1 MADNAAYEMRDHR
14 PSCESHQR
22 QAESALPPRP
32 SRDARP
38 SSVVSTNAAEP
49 FQPEPTLDPAHPRE
63 WHAPITTL
71 SRKVY
76 AQILGL
82 NPFKTSYVGLY
93 RLLDSWWDRSIAGV
107 GVCCAI
113 AAGVPLPIIALIF
126 GHLISSFPPSE
137 NDLQDRIS
145 QLLGVAV
152 AYFVVTAA
160 YASAFGFT
168 GEKIA
173 CHVRDRLLKC
183 LLHVDQEYLDTHE
196 IDANS
201 LLTDRVDSIHA
212 GCSEKVGIFIQ
223 SISYFV
229 AAFTVGFVLSAK
241 LTGILLAAVV
251 PTIFIIIAT
260 TSRTVSKL
268 AKNVTTSTEAA
279 NKIVESALAAVKTVQ
294 AFGMMAE
301 MRYAH
306 EERVHDA
313 TKASIRKAVVAAVQ
327 VGCIF
332 FTAYAINAL
341 AFWTGSRFALSGE
354 SGGKAGTIFAVV
366 LLILDSSLVVAQFA
380 PLIDIFARAAA
391 AKESMQELLDAGNA
405 VARAGKVAQDELPH
419 YDLAGK
425 KLRLEKLSFA
435 YPARPSVNVLN
446 AVDLELAAGSF
457 TAIVGPSGSGK
468 STLCSLLTR
477 IYDYQGSIWAG
488 QTELRSLQLTDLRKQ
503 IAVLEQEAVLFPGTV
518 RENICNGLDQSSLS
532 PAEIDAEC
540 DRAVRAAAVDFLDKL
555 PRGIDTMIGDGLQ
568 ISGGQRQ
575 RICLARALIRR
586 PAFLVLDEPTAALDA
601 VNELGVMEAIKNA
614 KSTGCTVLMIA
625 HRLSTVVDADHVV
638 VMCDGSIVEQGTPQS
653 LAEAGGTFKSL
664 LNAQN
669 TTVVSDSSAES
680 STDDLAQV
688 AAKRETGEKGPAI
701 QYGKLSSA
709 SEETVEAQKPLS
721 ALQILAHVWHIIR
734 PDFPI
739 TCLGLCA
746 SMTSGALLLGEAIIF
761 GHLIQLLNEG
771 VGNAN
776 FTDRAN
782 FLCLMFFVLACVALL
797 AWVTS
802 GTTFGATSARSV
814 ERIQKQLFRTLLD
827 LDLTWYAQSE
837 RSVGQL
843 MSAFTKDSGDL
854 SCLSGPVL
862 GTIFTT
868 STSMIG
874 GTVLALAVAWKIAV
888 VLLAAVPVVLAAG
901 YTRLQ
906 VLNSADNR
914 RRSAYRSATG
924 FAVQVCQ
931 SRRTVAVYGL
941 EDRVLE
947 KYHNMLRLPF
957 KKSQVFTAWS
967 NILLA
972 ASFAITYFV
981 YALAYWWGS
990 KLVRRG
996 EYSGLEFFI
1005 VLPAL
1010 LFSAQSSG
1018 QLFSLSP
1025 EIARARAA
1033 ARSIFQLLS
1042 QQPVQTMDTCKQ
1054 HSTDMNDDKSGTGQ
1068 GAGIRFDNV
1077 AFSYPTDPD
1086 TAVLQNLSIAAQSG
1100 QTIALVGPSGAGKSS
1115 TVALLE
1121 RFYDPTAGD
1130 VVLNGSS
1137 LRSMD
1142 LQVLRDKISL
1152 VSQEPDLFPGSIA
1165 YNVKLGRSSRQTVTD
1180 ADVEHACR
1188 QCGLHDF
1195 ITSLPEGYNT
1205 ECGSAG
1211 SSRLSGG
1218 QRQRVAIA
1226 RALIRNPEVLLLDEP
1241 TSALDAHSEQLVKR
1255 SLEDAAQGRTTVV
1268 VAHRLASIQHAHR
1281 IYVLDQGTVVEEGS
1295 HEELVKKG
1303 GLYSSMAKAQS
1314 IS

>member
-22 QAESALPPRP
+22 QAESVLPPRP
-32 SRDARP
+32 SRDVRP
-38 SSVVSTNAAEP
+38 PSVVSTTAAEP

-137 NDLQDRIS
+137 DDLQNRIS

-173 CHVRDRLLKC
+173 CH
-183 LLHVDQEYLDTHE
+183 EYLDTHE

-251 PTIFIIIAT
+251 PTIFIIIAI

-306 EERVHDA
+306 EERVHEA

-354 SGGKAGTIFAVV
+354 SGGEAGTIFAVV

-425 KLRLEKLSFA
+425 KLKLEKLSFA

-446 AVDLELAAGSF
+446 AVDLEIAAGSF

-503 IAVLEQEAVLFPGTV
+503 VAVLEQEAVLFPGTV

-638 VMCDGSIVEQGTPQS
+638 VMCDGSIVEQGTPQG

-709 SEETVEAQKPLS
+709 SEESVEAQKPLS

-771 VGNAN
+771 V
-776 FTDRAN
+776 
-782 FLCLMFFVLACVALL
+782 ALL

-802 GTTFGATSARSV
+802 GTAFGATSARSV

-1054 HSTDMNDDKSGTGQ
+1054 HSTDINDDKSGPGQ

-1077 AFSYPTDPD
+1077 AFSYPTDPG

>member
-1 MADNAAYEMRDHR
+1 MCAHHL
-14 PSCESHQR
+14 SSR
-22 QAESALPPRP
+22 QLLQNL
-32 SRDARP
+32 
-38 SSVVSTNAAEP
+38 SSQNQLWIQV
-49 FQPEPTLDPAHPRE
+49 AHPRE

-93 RLLDSWWDRSIAGV
+93 RLLDSWWDRSIAG
-107 GVCCAI
+107 
-113 AAGVPLPIIALIF
+113 
-126 GHLISSFPPSE
+126 
-137 NDLQDRIS
+137 
-145 QLLGVAV
+145 
-152 AYFVVTAA
+152 
-160 YASAFGFT
+160 
-168 GEKIA
+168 
-173 CHVRDRLLKC
+173 C

-251 PTIFIIIAT
+251 PTIFIIIAI

-306 EERVHDA
+306 EERVHEA

-354 SGGKAGTIFAVV
+354 SGGEAGTIFAVV

-425 KLRLEKLSFA
+425 KLKLEKLSFA

-446 AVDLELAAGSF
+446 AVDLEIAAGSF

-503 IAVLEQEAVLFPGTV
+503 VAVLEQEAVLFPGTV

-638 VMCDGSIVEQGTPQS
+638 VMCDGSIVEQGTPQG

-709 SEETVEAQKPLS
+709 SEESVEAQKPLS

-802 GTTFGATSARSV
+802 GTAFGATSARSV

-1054 HSTDMNDDKSGTGQ
+1054 HSTDINDDKSGPGQ

-1077 AFSYPTDPD
+1077 AFSYPTDPG

-1226 RALIRNPEVLLLDEP
+1226 RALIRNPE
-1241 TSALDAHSEQLVKR
+1241 
-1255 SLEDAAQGRTTVV
+1255 
-1268 VAHRLASIQHAHR
+1268 
-1281 IYVLDQGTVVEEGS
+1281 
-1295 HEELVKKG
+1295 
-1303 GLYSSMAKAQS
+1303 
-1314 IS
+1314 

>member
-1 MADNAAYEMRDHR
+1 
-14 PSCESHQR
+14 
-22 QAESALPPRP
+22 
-32 SRDARP
+32 
-38 SSVVSTNAAEP
+38 
-49 FQPEPTLDPAHPRE
+49 
-63 WHAPITTL
+63 
-71 SRKVY
+71 
-76 AQILGL
+76 
-82 NPFKTSYVGLY
+82 
-93 RLLDSWWDRSIAGV
+93 
-107 GVCCAI
+107 
-113 AAGVPLPIIALIF
+113 
-126 GHLISSFPPSE
+126 
-137 NDLQDRIS
+137 
-145 QLLGVAV
+145 
-152 AYFVVTAA
+152 
-160 YASAFGFT
+160 
-168 GEKIA
+168 
-173 CHVRDRLLKC
+173 
-183 LLHVDQEYLDTHE
+183 
-196 IDANS
+196 
-201 LLTDRVDSIHA
+201 
-212 GCSEKVGIFIQ
+212 
-223 SISYFV
+223 
-229 AAFTVGFVLSAK
+229 
-241 LTGILLAAVV
+241 
-251 PTIFIIIAT
+251 
-260 TSRTVSKL
+260 
-268 AKNVTTSTEAA
+268 
-279 NKIVESALAAVKTVQ
+279 
-294 AFGMMAE
+294 
-301 MRYAH
+301 
-306 EERVHDA
+306 
-313 TKASIRKAVVAAVQ
+313 
-327 VGCIF
+327 
-332 FTAYAINAL
+332 
-341 AFWTGSRFALSGE
+341 
-354 SGGKAGTIFAVV
+354 
-366 LLILDSSLVVAQFA
+366 
-380 PLIDIFARAAA
+380 
-391 AKESMQELLDAGNA
+391 
-405 VARAGKVAQDELPH
+405 
-419 YDLAGK
+419 
-425 KLRLEKLSFA
+425 
-435 YPARPSVNVLN
+435 
-446 AVDLELAAGSF
+446 
-457 TAIVGPSGSGK
+457 
-468 STLCSLLTR
+468 
-477 IYDYQGSIWAG
+477 
-488 QTELRSLQLTDLRKQ
+488 
-503 IAVLEQEAVLFPGTV
+503 
-518 RENICNGLDQSSLS
+518 
-532 PAEIDAEC
+532 
-540 DRAVRAAAVDFLDKL
+540 
-555 PRGIDTMIGDGLQ
+555 MIGDGLQ

-638 VMCDGSIVEQGTPQS
+638 VMCDGSIVEQGTPQG

-688 AAKRETGEKGPAI
+688 AAKRETAEKGPTI
-701 QYGKLSSA
+701 QYGNLSSA

-734 PDFPI
+734 PDLSI
-739 TCLGLCA
+739 TCLGLGA

-782 FLCLMFFVLACVALL
+782 FLCLMFFVLALIALL

-802 GTTFGATSARSV
+802 GTAFGATSARSV

-947 KYHNMLRLPF
+947 KYHGMLRLPF

-1042 QQPVQTMDTCKQ
+1042 QQPVQTMDNCKQ
-1054 HSTDMNDDKSGTGQ
+1054 HASDIDDDKSKSDE

-1077 AFSYPTDPD
+1077 AFSYPTDPG

-1100 QTIALVGPSGAGKSS
+1100 QTIA
-1115 TVALLE
+1115 
-1121 RFYDPTAGD
+1121 
-1130 VVLNGSS
+1130 
-1137 LRSMD
+1137 
-1142 LQVLRDKISL
+1142 
-1152 VSQEPDLFPGSIA
+1152 
-1165 YNVKLGRSSRQTVTD
+1165 
-1180 ADVEHACR
+1180 
-1188 QCGLHDF
+1188 
-1195 ITSLPEGYNT
+1195 
-1205 ECGSAG
+1205 
-1211 SSRLSGG
+1211 
-1218 QRQRVAIA
+1218 
-1226 RALIRNPEVLLLDEP
+1226 
-1241 TSALDAHSEQLVKR
+1241 
-1255 SLEDAAQGRTTVV
+1255 
-1268 VAHRLASIQHAHR
+1268 
-1281 IYVLDQGTVVEEGS
+1281 
-1295 HEELVKKG
+1295 
-1303 GLYSSMAKAQS
+1303 
-1314 IS
+1314 